1 MPAAQI
7 YSVVND
13 IAGNIGYTGT
23 KVVDISSFVAFGQ
36 TVLSDTLL
44 TESVYSKLVDRIGKT
59 VIAIDQAEDEGRGI
73 VVDAFEYGSILQKL
87 SFQLQSAEASSEWD
101 PAHPENPYEETAKD
115 GIIQKFFEQYIP
127 AFSYKDVSHTDQLKE
142 AFVSPQALQGFL
154 DALYTRMY
162 NAYKL
167 AKQGLSD
174 AAIGGLMVAIYQDC
188 APSGGGHV
196 QNVNAARRVRHLLTE
211 YNTYVNTSGTDL
223 TDATSMQNADYLDW
237 VRKQIIIDQ
246 KNIGKMNKL
255 YNDGSVERRT
265 TEADLK
271 LDLSI
276 RLTASYDKFWGD
288 TFNEEYVKLPPHNE
302 VVNWGIATLPETV
315 KVTLDSSDTTG
326 TTISKIL
333 GFMYDKDA
341 VVATLDKVR
350 FVSLPDAWN
359 NRVCMKLTA
368 ERRYVADI
376 SENGIIYLND

>member
-13 IAGNIGYTGT
+13 IANNISYTGN
-23 KVVDISSFVAFGQ
+23 KVVDISSFIAFGQ
-36 TVLSDTLL
+36 DVLSNPLL
-44 TESVYSKLVDRIGKT
+44 TESVYSKLIDRIGKT
-59 VIAIDQAEDEGRGI
+59 VIAIDEAEDEGRGI
-73 VVDAFEYGSILQKL
+73 VVNAFEYGSILQKL

-101 PAHPENPYEETAKD
+101 PANPENPYLETAKD

-142 AFVSPQALQGFL
+142 AFTSPQALQGFL

-174 AAIGGLMVAIYQDC
+174 AAIGGIMAAIYEE
-188 APSGGGHV
+188 ATAATPG
-196 QNVNAARRVRHLLTE
+196 VNASRRVRHLLTE
-211 YNTYVNTSGTDL
+211 YNTDINTSGTDL
-223 TDATSMQNADYLDW
+223 TAADSLQNEDYLDW

-246 KNIGKMNKL
+246 KNISKMNKL

-265 TEADLK
+265 TDADLK
-271 LDLSI
+271 LDLSVA
-276 RLTASYDKFWGD
+276 LTASYAKYYGD
-288 TFNEEYVKLPPHNE
+288 TFNDGYVQLPKHNE
-302 VVNWGIATLPETV
+302 IVHWGIATSPQEV
-315 KVTLDSSDTTG
+315 KVSLDGETT
-326 TTISKIL
+326 TDIKNIL

-350 FVSLPDAWN
+350 FVSFPDSWN
-359 NRVCMKLTA
+359 NRVAMKLTA
-368 ERRYVADI
+368 ERRYIADP

>member
-7 YSVVND
+7 YSIVND
-13 IAGNIGYTGT
+13 IAGNIGYTGS
-23 KVVDISSFVAFGQ
+23 KVIDISSFVKFGQ
-36 TVLSDTLL
+36 DVLSDTLL
-44 TESVYSKLVDRIGKT
+44 TESVYNKIIDRIGKT
-59 VIAIDQAEDEGRGI
+59 VIAIDEAEDEGRGI

-87 SFQLQSAEASSEWD
+87 SFQLQAAETSSEWD
-101 PAHPENPYEETAKD
+101 PAHPESPYDETAKD

-174 AAIGGLMVAIYQDC
+174 AAIAGIMVAIYNDC
-188 APSGGGHV
+188 APSAGSHV

-211 YNTYVNTSGTDL
+211 YNTNVNTGTAL
-223 TDATSMQNADYLDW
+223 TDDTSMQNADYLDW
-237 VRKQIIIDQ
+237 VRKQILIDR
-246 KNIGKMNKL
+246 KNIAKMNKL

-265 TEADLK
+265 KEEDIH

-276 RLTASYDKFWGD
+276 RLTASYAKYWGD
-288 TFNEEYVKLPPHNE
+288 TYNDEYVKLPKHNE
-302 VVNWGIATLPETV
+302 IVNWGIATAPETV

-326 TTISKIL
+326 TTIAKVL

-350 FVSLPDAWN
+350 FVSFPDAWN
-359 NRVCMKLTA
+359 NRLCMKLTA

>member
-13 IAGNIGYTGT
+13 IAGNIGYTGQ
-23 KVVDISSFVAFGQ
+23 KVVDISSFVKFGQ
-36 TVLSDTLL
+36 DVLSDTLL
-44 TESVYSKLVDRIGKT
+44 TESVYSTMIDRIGKT
-59 VIAIDQAEDEGRGI
+59 VIAVDEAEDEDRGI

-87 SFQLQSAEASSEWD
+87 SFQLQSAETSSEWD
-101 PAHPENPYEETAKD
+101 PAHPENPFSETAKS

-174 AAIGGLMVAIYQDC
+174 AAIAGLMVAIYDDC
-188 APSGGGHV
+188 AESSGSHV

-211 YNTYVNTSGTDL
+211 YNTSYNTGTAL
-223 TDATSMQNADYLDW
+223 TDATSMQNSDYLDW
-237 VRKQIIIDQ
+237 VRKQILIDR
-246 KNIGKMNKL
+246 KNMMKMNKL

-265 TEADLK
+265 SDADLK

-276 RLTASYDKFWGD
+276 RLTASYDKYWGD
-288 TFNEEYVKLPPHNE
+288 TYNEEYVKLPNHRE
-302 VVNWGIATLPETV
+302 VVNWGIATAPETV
-315 KVTLDSSDTTG
+315 KVTLDSEDTTG
-326 TTISKIL
+326 TTIAKVL

-341 VVATLDKVR
+341 VVATLDKTR
-350 FVSLPDAWN
+350 FVSFPDAWN
-359 NRVCMKLTA
+359 NRVCFKLTA

>member
-7 YSVVND
+7 YSVVNN
-13 IAGNIGYTGT
+13 IAANIGYTGSN
-23 KVVDISSFVAFGQ
+23 VVDISSFVKFGQ
-36 TVLSDTLL
+36 DVLSNPLL
-44 TESVYSKLVDRIGKT
+44 TESVYSTLIDRVGKT
-59 VIAIDQAEDEGRGI
+59 VIRMDEAEDEGRGI

-87 SFQLQSAEASSEWD
+87 SFQLQSAEAASEWD
-101 PAHPENPYEETAKD
+101 PANPENPYDETAKT

-142 AFVSPQALQGFL
+142 AFVSPESLQGFI

-174 AAIGGLMVAIYQDC
+174 AAIGGLMAAIMADC
-188 APSGGGHV
+188 APTGGGHT
-196 QNVNAARRVRHLLTE
+196 QNVNAPRRVRYLLGE
-211 YNTYVNTSGTDL
+211 YNTIFNKSLTSANSYQD
-223 TDATSMQNADYLDW
+223 ADYLDW

-246 KNIGKMNKL
+246 KNIMKMNKL

-265 TEADLK
+265 SDVK
-271 LDLSI
+271 LDLSV
-276 RLTASYDKFWGD
+276 RLTASYDKYYGD
-288 TFNEEYVKLPPHNE
+288 TYNDSYVKLPKHNE
-302 VVNWGIATLPETV
+302 VVNWGIATDPEKIKV
-315 KVTLDSSDTTG
+315 KLTSAGDAI
-326 TTISKIL
+326 TISNVL
-333 GFMYDKDA
+333 GFMYDPNA

-350 FVSLPDAWN
+350 FVSFPDSWN

-376 SENGIIYLND
+376 SENAIIYLNEAAPA